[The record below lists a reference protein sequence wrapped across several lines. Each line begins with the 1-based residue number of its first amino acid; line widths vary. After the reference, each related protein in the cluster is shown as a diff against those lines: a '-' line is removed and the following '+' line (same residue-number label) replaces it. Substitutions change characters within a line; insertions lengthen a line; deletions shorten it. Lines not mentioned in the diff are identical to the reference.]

1 MKSIKFTLSGKTAFF
16 KKPEVNAYFNFTY
29 GQIHKMTILGIFG
42 AILGYGGYGQKQWYG
57 QKRWKSKVKKAQLVE
72 EVPEF
77 YEKLSHLKISI
88 VPRNEKGYIPKK
100 VQVFNNSVGYAS
112 KEQGGNLI
120 VKEQWLENP
129 AWDIYVLITDDETEK
144 LAKKLLEKE
153 CVYMPY
159 LGKNDHPADIS
170 SVELLELQENTD
182 QIVSFSC
189 LMPKRVGEISDE
201 VELSPSQEFR
211 YEEKLPIGLN
221 ALTNFYVYET
231 FIYTSYAL
239 EELCET
245 VYEIRNDKLTFY

>member
-42 AILGYGGYGQKQWYG
+42 AILGYDGYGQK
-57 QKRWKSKVKKAQLVE
+57 KWKSKGKKEQFME

-77 YEKLSHLKISI
+77 YEKLNHLRISI

-100 VQVFNNSVGYAS
+100 VQIFNNSVGYAS
-112 KEQGGNLI
+112 KESGGNLI

-129 AWDIYVLITDDETEK
+129 AWDIYVLVIDNETEI
-144 LAKKLLEKE
+144 LAKKLLDKE

-170 SVELLELQENTD
+170 EVELLELQETTD
-182 QIVSFSC
+182 KIVNFSC
-189 LMPKRVGEISDE
+189 LFPKATGEISDKLE
-201 VELSPSQEFR
+201 PSAGNEFR
-211 YEEKLPIGLN
+211 YEEKLPIGIDV
-221 ALTNFYVYET
+221 LTNFYVYET
-231 FIYTSYAL
+231 FVYTNYAL

-245 VYEIRNDKLTFY
+245 VYEIQNRKLIFY